1 MREIRTI
8 LVTDI
13 RSTSCWT
20 SHCLISLNP
29 NKTLRHFY
37 DLAPNHA
44 YHPTIPGIE
53 LSKIVAIFFGI

>member
-1 MREIRTI
+1 MREIRTF
-8 LVTDI
+8 LVTELPAA
-13 RSTSCWT
+13 SCWT

-44 YHPTIPGIE
+44 YHPTVPGIE